1 MFKAFILK
9 SVIVMISKYC
19 KDVLNVVLWY
29 RQKTEACLKHA
40 EVALLF
46 YSVIFEV
53 FDENIIN

>member
-1 MFKAFILK
+1 
-9 SVIVMISKYC
+9 MISKYC

-29 RQKTEACLKHA
+29 RQKTEARLKHA

-53 FDENIIN
+53 FDENILNWPLKTDFQA